1 MVYSLRKP
9 WAMKISLFLLPVMEK
24 KIAGKTVNSVDPTG
38 FIRKS
43 YVTISK
49 KSFNHPS
56 SSSQMEQ
63 IVEHEFGHVLG
74 LNHANFNGN
83 LMSSRVD
90 IASGTISPCIIE
102 AVNTANAWKLKEG
115 GISMH
120 GPKQNYVAC

>member
-1 MVYSLRKP
+1 MGNEDII
-9 WAMKISLFLLPVMEK
+9 ISFTCDGK

-38 FIRKS
+38 LIRKY

-49 KSFNHPS
+49 KSFNHPF